1 MTSARAIVVAAVLCL
16 AGYAWVYGAGL
27 ADAVIRSD
35 GFSYYVYLPS
45 WFLYGD
51 TTLAD
56 VARDCCGGFYPENT
70 GIFRW
75 PGTRRW
81 VNVHPI
87 GVALMQAPVFPL
99 AHALTR
105 WSNLTPDG
113 FSLYYQHGAG
123 LAGLAWCIA
132 GLVMLRRLLLQYFR
146 DTVVT
151 VTLLAILL
159 GTNLLHYATF
169 DASYSHAYSFFLFAA
184 FLNLCARWHDAP
196 TTRHSVLLGTSAGM
210 IVLTR
215 HTNVMFLLVFLL
227 YGVSSRATIRETV
240 ARLLAHRKQVAVIAA
255 VATLVVVPQ
264 LAIYYDA
271 TGHAVVSS
279 YGSQG
284 FNWGSPRL
292 FDVLFGV
299 TKGLFFWSPLLL
311 LSLAGFVRLWRSA
324 GPARAFVVPAGVFLA
339 LHTYVIAAWW
349 DWQLGGSYG
358 SRGYVEAL
366 PVFAIGLTGFLDRAW
381 TSVSGR
387 AAAAAVVCAG
397 VALSLIQMLQYWY
410 GIIPF
415 TNTTWEL
422 YREVFLRW
430 R

>member
-1 MTSARAIVVAAVLCL
+1 MKSARAVAAAAVLCL

-45 WFLYGD
+45 WFLYQD
-51 TTLAD
+51 TTLAE
-56 VARDCCGGFYPENT
+56 VARDCCGGVYPDNS
-70 GIFRW
+70 GMLRW

-87 GVALMQAPVFPL
+87 GVAIMQAPAFPF

-123 LAGLAWCIA
+123 LAGLVWTIA
-132 GLVMLRRLLLQYFR
+132 GLVALRRLLLRYFR
-146 DTVVT
+146 DTVVAI
-151 VTLLAILL
+151 TLLTTLL
-159 GTNLLHYATF
+159 GTNLFHYATF
-169 DASYSHAYSFFLFAA
+169 DVSYSHAYSFFLFAA
-184 FLNLCARWHDAP
+184 FLYLCARWHDAP
-196 TTRHSVLLGTSAGM
+196 STRLSVLVGCTAGM
-210 IVLTR
+210 VVLTR
-215 HTNVMFLLVFLL
+215 HTNVVFLPVFLL
-227 YGVSSRATIRETV
+227 FGISSHASIRLGLE
-240 ARLLAHRKQVAVIAA
+240 RLLAKWTQLALIGA
-255 VATLVVVPQ
+255 VATLVVMPQ
-264 LAIYYDA
+264 LAIYYQA
-271 TGHAVVSS
+271 TGHAVISS
-279 YGSQG
+279 YGDQG
-284 FNWGSPRL
+284 FNWGAPRV
-292 FDVLFGV
+292 FDVLLGV

-311 LSLAGFVRLWRSA
+311 LALAGFVGLWRSA
-324 GPARAFVVPAGVFLA
+324 HPARAFVVPALVFLA

-358 SRGYVEAL
+358 SRGYVDAL
-366 PVFAIGLTGFLDRAW
+366 PVFAVGLAAFLERTWTTARA
-381 TSVSGR
+381 R
-387 AAAAAVVCAG
+387 AAVAAVVSAG
-397 VALSLIQMLQYWY
+397 MALSVFQMLQYWY

-422 YREVFLRW
+422 YREVFLQW

>member
-1 MTSARAIVVAAVLCL
+1 MASARAIVVAAVLCV

-27 ADAVIRSD
+27 AGAVIRSD

-45 WFLYGD
+45 WLLYHD
-51 TTLAD
+51 TTLAE
-56 VARDCCGGFYPENT
+56 VARDCCGGVYPEDT
-70 GIFRW
+70 GILRW

-87 GVALMQAPVFPL
+87 GVAIMQAPVFPV

-123 LAGLAWCIA
+123 VAGLAWCIA

-146 DTVVT
+146 DTVVA
-151 VTLLAILL
+151 VTLLTILL

-169 DASYSHAYSFFLFAA
+169 DVSYSHAYSFFLVAA
-184 FLNLCARWHDAP
+184 FLYLCARWHDAP
-196 TTRHSVLLGTSAGM
+196 TIRHSALLGVTAGM

-215 HTNVMFLLVFLL
+215 HTNVMFLLVFAL
-227 YGVSSRATIRETV
+227 YGVSSRASIRETL
-240 ARLLAHRKQVAVIAA
+240 ARLLAQWKQVTPIAV
-255 VATLVVVPQ
+255 VATLLVIPQ
-264 LAIYYDA
+264 LAIYYQA

-279 YGSQG
+279 YGDQG

-292 FDVLFGV
+292 LDVLFST

-311 LSLAGFVRLWRSA
+311 LSLAGFVRLWRSTC
-324 GPARAFVVPAGVFLA
+324 PARAFVVPAVVFLA
-339 LHTYVIAAWW
+339 LHTYLIAAWW

-366 PVFAIGLTGFLDRAW
+366 PVFAIGLAAFLDHAW
-381 TSVSGR
+381 TSRRGR
-387 AAAAAVVCAG
+387 AAAVAVVCAG
-397 VALSLIQMLQYWY
+397 VALSVFQMLQYWY

-422 YREVFLRW
+422 YREVFLQW

>member
-1 MTSARAIVVAAVLCL
+1 MTSARAVGVAAVLCV

-27 ADAVIRSD
+27 AGTVIRSD

-45 WFLYGD
+45 WLLYHD
-51 TTLAD
+51 TTLAE
-56 VARDCCGGFYPENT
+56 VARDCCGGVYPEDT
-70 GIFRW
+70 GILRW

-87 GVALMQAPVFPL
+87 GVAIMQAPVFPV

-123 LAGLAWCIA
+123 VAGLGWCIA
-132 GLVMLRRLLLQYFR
+132 GLLVLRRFLLRYFR
-146 DTVVT
+146 DPVVSVT
-151 VTLLAILL
+151 VLTILL

-169 DASYSHAYSFFLFAA
+169 DVSYSHAYSFFLFAA
-184 FLNLCARWHDAP
+184 FLDLCARWHDVPA
-196 TTRHSVLLGTSAGM
+196 TRYSVLLGVTAGM

-215 HTNVMFLLVFLL
+215 HTNAVFLAVFVL
-227 YGVSSRATIRETV
+227 YGVSSRASIRETL
-240 ARLLAHRKQVAVIAA
+240 ARILPQWKQVALIAV

-264 LAIYYDA
+264 LAIYYRA

-279 YGSQG
+279 YGDQG
-284 FNWGSPRL
+284 FKWGSPRL
-292 FDVLFGV
+292 FEVLFGV

-311 LSLAGFVRLWRSA
+311 LSLGGLVRLSRSTC
-324 GPARAFVVPAGVFLA
+324 PARAFVVPGVVFLA
-339 LHTYVIAAWW
+339 LHTYLIAAWW

-366 PVFAIGLTGFLDRAW
+366 PVFAIGLAAFLDHAW
-381 TSVSGR
+381 TSSRGR
-387 AAAAAVVCAG
+387 AAAVAVICAG
-397 VALSLIQMLQYWY
+397 VALSVFQMLQYWY

-422 YREVFLRW
+422 YREVFLQW